1 MKDKLEP
8 KSILESSCLCVT
20 KSVAMPRTIVHADLD
35 AFYASVEQL
44 ENPELRGKPVVVG
57 GSPEGRGVVMAAS
70 YEARRFGIR
79 SAMPMSRA
87 LRLCP
92 RAVRVPARF
101 DRYSQVSREVMAI
114 FRDVTALVEP
124 MSLDEAF
131 LDTTE
136 QIDGFEGPES
146 LGRHLK
152 EEVRKR
158 TGLVLSVGIAANKL
172 VAKIASDTGKP
183 DGLVV
188 VPPGAEAAFLSP
200 LKVRALWGVGPKA
213 EALLNAAGF
222 HTIGQLAAAQ
232 PAHLEASLGSR
243 GVWLYDIARGIDN
256 SPVTTEH
263 ERKSVGAEN
272 TFPRDLS
279 DGPELRGE
287 LDRIAKNVARRL
299 ARSEFRARTVVL
311 KLRYASFRTIT
322 RQSSRPVPIANEREI
337 AAAAHALL
345 DAVANPGDRFRLIGI
360 HATNLVKGELD
371 QLGLRL
377 EMTTGDVTETD
388 G

>member
-1 MKDKLEP
+1 VH
-8 KSILESSCLCVT
+8 CLARYDFPV
-20 KSVAMPRTIVHADLD
+20 PRTIVHADLD

-44 ENPELRGKPVVVG
+44 DNPELRGRPVVVG

-70 YEARRFGIR
+70 YEARRFGVR

-101 DRYSQVSREVMAI
+101 DRYSEVSREVMAI
-114 FRDVTALVEP
+114 FHDVTALVEP

-136 QIDGFEGPES
+136 QMARFEGPDS
-146 LGRHLK
+146 LGRYLK

-172 VAKIASDTGKP
+172 VAKIASDTSKP

-188 VPPGAEAAFLSP
+188 VPPGDEAAFLAP
-200 LKVRALWGVGPKA
+200 LRVRALWGVGPKA
-213 EALLNAAGF
+213 ESLLQAAGF
-222 HTIGQLAAAQ
+222 HTIGQLAAAD
-232 PAHLEASLGSR
+232 PAHLETSLGSR
-243 GVWLYDIARGIDN
+243 GLWLYNSARGIDT
-256 SPVTTEH
+256 SSVTTEH

-279 DGPELRGE
+279 DGPELRAE
-287 LDRIAKNVARRL
+287 LDRIAESVARRL
-299 ARSEFRARTVVL
+299 ARSELRARTVVL
-311 KLRYASFRTIT
+311 KLRYANFRTIT
-322 RQSSRPVPIANEREI
+322 RQSSHPLPIENEREI

-345 DAVANPGDRFRLIGI
+345 DAAAKPGDRFRLIGI
-360 HATNLVKGELD
+360 HATNLAKDEPD

-377 EMTTGDVTETD
+377 EMTKGDVSET
-388 G
+388 GA

>member
-1 MKDKLEP
+1 VHHRSRYDFP
-8 KSILESSCLCVT
+8 V
-20 KSVAMPRTIVHADLD
+20 PRTIVHADLD

-44 ENPELRGKPVVVG
+44 DNPELRGRPVVVG

-70 YEARRFGIR
+70 YEARRFGVR

-92 RAVRVPARF
+92 RAVRCPARF
-101 DRYSQVSREVMAI
+101 DRYSELSHDVMAI
-114 FRDVTALVEP
+114 FRDVTPLVAP

-131 LDTTE
+131 LDATE
-136 QIDGFEGPES
+136 QMDRFEGPEA
-146 LGRHLK
+146 LGRYLK

-172 VAKIASDTGKP
+172 VAKIASDTSKP
-183 DGLVV
+183 DGLLV
-188 VPPGAEAAFLSP
+188 VPPGAEAAFLGP

-213 EALLNAAGF
+213 EAVLHAAGF
-222 HTIGQLAAAQ
+222 HTIGQLAAADA
-232 PAHLEASLGSR
+232 AHLEASLGSR
-243 GVWLYDIARGIDN
+243 GLWLYDSARGLDN

-279 DGPELRGE
+279 DGPDLRAE
-287 LDRIAKNVARRL
+287 LDRIAASVARRL
-299 ARSEFRARTVVL
+299 AKSEFRARTVVL
-311 KLRYASFRTIT
+311 KLRYANFRTIT
-322 RQSSRPVPIANEREI
+322 RQSSRPLPIAEESEI
-337 AAAAHALL
+337 AAAANALL
-345 DAVANPGDRFRLIGI
+345 DAAAKPGDRFRLIGI
-360 HATNLVKGELD
+360 HATNLAKDEPD

-377 EMTTGDVTETD
+377 EVTEGNATET
-388 G
+388 GPRA